1 MVLHRIKKILLTLF
15 CSLLTFKL
23 HEFLAFI
30 NNRTMYSKKYNEF
43 IESTVKKG
51 LEFYPAG
58 TYEWDLWR
66 RELQDKFS
74 HNLPIYFLHNKLIS
88 GTMVFGNSKYQREK
102 ISYIESAL
110 NKNEIKNI
118 LRESIVG
125 LPAITNFKYLASEN
139 SIHQLFHIASYKKK
153 TNKNIL
159 SNKFIVEWGGGYGC
173 LARMAKKINPTCTY
187 VIMDLPELSAL
198 QFVYLTSI
206 FGKDEVNFIGSESI
220 IEEGKINL
228 ISSDYFISLK
238 KEITADAFISNWA
251 LTESGKDY
259 QDYIL
264 ESMFFSAGDI
274 LIGCINDDNNYLF
287 GPELDCFDKKVQIDI
302 LGDGNFYLMK

>member
-23 HEFLAFI
+23 QEFLAFI

-51 LEFYPAG
+51 LEFYPVG
-58 TYEWDLWR
+58 TYAWDLWR
-66 RELQDKFS
+66 RELQAKFS

-88 GTMVFGNSKYQREK
+88 STMVFGNSKYQREK

-139 SIHQLFHIASYKKK
+139 SIHQSFHIASYKKK

-187 VIMDLPELSAL
+187 IIMDLPELSAL

-206 FGKDEVNFIGSESI
+206 FGKNEVNFFGSESI

-228 ISSDYFISLK
+228 IPSDYFISLK

-287 GPELDCFDKKVQIDI
+287 GPELDCFDKKVSIDI